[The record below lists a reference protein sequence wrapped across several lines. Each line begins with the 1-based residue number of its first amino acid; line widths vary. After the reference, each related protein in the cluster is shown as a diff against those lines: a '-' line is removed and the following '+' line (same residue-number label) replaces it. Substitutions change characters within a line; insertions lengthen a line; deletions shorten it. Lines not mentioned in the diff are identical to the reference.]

1 MALRLLFRTPGRNPP
16 MALIRGIRPRRA
28 AARRTGE
35 DGGRVMEQKP
45 PRWRLAVFA
54 VLVGMGFAVNVWQCV
69 SLIGETKDVLVTTVT
84 TSAAT
89 VVGIGFLGYMLDPFD
104 RWKAEREKQGKF

>member
-1 MALRLLFRTPGRNPP
+1 MALGLLPRTPGRNPP
-16 MALIRGIRPRRA
+16 MALIRGLRPRRA
-28 AARRTGE
+28 A
-35 DGGRVMEQKP
+35 GGQVMEQKP

-89 VVGIGFLGYMLDPFD
+89 VIGIGFLGCMLDPFD
-104 RWKAEREKQGKF
+104 RWKAERETQGKL

>member
-1 MALRLLFRTPGRNPP
+1 
-16 MALIRGIRPRRA
+16 MALIRSLRPRRA

-35 DGGRVMEQKP
+35 EGAQVMEQKP
-45 PRWRLAVFA
+45 PHWRLAVFA

-89 VVGIGFLGYMLDPFD
+89 VIGIGFLGYLLDPFD

>member
-1 MALRLLFRTPGRNPP
+1 MALT
-16 MALIRGIRPRRA
+16 RGLRPLRA
-28 AARRTGE
+28 AAR
-35 DGGRVMEQKP
+35 
-45 PRWRLAVFA
+45 WRLVVFA

-89 VVGIGFLGYMLDPFD
+89 VIGIGFLGYMLDPFD

>member
-1 MALRLLFRTPGRNPP
+1 
-16 MALIRGIRPRRA
+16 MALIRGLRSRRA

-35 DGGRVMEQKP
+35 DGGRVMQQKP

-69 SLIGETKDVLVTTVT
+69 SLIGETKDGLVTTAT

-89 VVGIGFLGYMLDPFD
+89 AVGIGVRGYMSDPFD
-104 RWKAEREKQGKF
+104 RSKAARENHGKLSGPRAAP

>member
-1 MALRLLFRTPGRNPP
+1 LASRRVRRPCRH
-16 MALIRGIRPRRA
+16 GIA
-28 AARRTGE
+28 G
-35 DGGRVMEQKP
+35 
-45 PRWRLAVFA
+45 
-54 VLVGMGFAVNVWQCV
+54 NVCKCV

-89 VVGIGFLGYMLDPFD
+89 VIGIGFLGYLLDPFD

>member
-1 MALRLLFRTPGRNPP
+1 
-16 MALIRGIRPRRA
+16 
-28 AARRTGE
+28 
-35 DGGRVMEQKP
+35 MEQRS

-69 SLIGETKDVLVTTVT
+69 SLIGERKDVLVTTVT

-89 VVGIGFLGYMLDPFD
+89 VIGIGFLGCMLDPFD
-104 RWKAEREKQGKF
+104 RWKAEREKQSKF